1 MVVAGERLHELEML
15 DERVVLA
22 GNRTRDHRGIG
33 RGFFVV
39 ELVAL
44 AARATLDA
52 LKAPHEVEVPIA
64 AAELAIGHDLQA
76 RSFLLGDEVANGRIF
91 NSLELGCVNDARI
104 EIGAC
109 LFQHVRTKK
118 TADDIAAK
126 RRVGFG
132 IHSHI

>member
-1 MVVAGERLHELEML
+1 M
-15 DERVVLA
+15 
-22 GNRTRDHRGIG
+22 
-33 RGFFVV
+33 

-44 AARATLDA
+44 AARAALDA